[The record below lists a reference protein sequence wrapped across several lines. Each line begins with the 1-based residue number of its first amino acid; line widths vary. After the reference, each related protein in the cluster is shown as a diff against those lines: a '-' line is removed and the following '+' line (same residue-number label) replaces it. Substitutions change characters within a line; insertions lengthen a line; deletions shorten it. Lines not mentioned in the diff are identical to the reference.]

1 MMLGEVEDAVWG
13 LVLRAWGF
21 TLNLNIWTIVG
32 AAPFSRAI
40 STTPKTPQLSPKA
53 DAYIELTNGSFP
65 K

>member
-40 STTPKTPQLSPKA
+40 STTPKTPQLYVTFTQSRCLYRTK
-53 DAYIELTNGSFP
+53 
-65 K
+65 KW